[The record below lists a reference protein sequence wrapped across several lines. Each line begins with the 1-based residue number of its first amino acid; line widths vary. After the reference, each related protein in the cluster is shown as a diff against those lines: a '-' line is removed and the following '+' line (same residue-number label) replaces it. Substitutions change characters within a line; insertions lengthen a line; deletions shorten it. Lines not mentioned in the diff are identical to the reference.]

1 VGLLVSEQQR
11 TKGKL
16 TILWVGSE
24 EDVEL
29 LSTVSAWSRSTVE
42 LQLLLLLL
50 LLLRLMHLEL
60 PLLELL
66 AIAPILLLLWSMQLT
81 PRWGIHHAILGRS
94 IARTTTAR

>member
-16 TILWVGSE
+16 TILWVGPE

>member
-24 EDVEL
+24 EDAEL

-60 PLLELL
+60 PLLEL
-66 AIAPILLLLWSMQLT
+66 
-81 PRWGIHHAILGRS
+81 
-94 IARTTTAR
+94 

>member
-81 PRWGIHHAILGRS
+81 PRWGLHHAILGRS